1 MPKFEK
7 GSVEARE
14 YMAKLRAARKPK
26 GGKVG
31 DSIKKTFNKAKKG
44 VASVA
49 MDAYHMS
56 PQEAVSNAR
65 QLGSEARTLGRDA
78 LADTRAFGRDT
89 LADTRAF
96 GRDAMADTRALG
108 RDTRDAF
115 RGIGGQIP
123 APPSRLPSGGRMS
136 CDSDSDDE
144 CKKLHDCPMCRGM
157 GIVKKKRIF

>member
-7 GSVEARE
+7 GSIEARE

-26 GGKVG
+26 MAGATRGGKVG

-56 PQEAVSNAR
+56 PQEAVSSAR

-78 LADTRAFGRDT
+78 L
-89 LADTRAF
+89 
-96 GRDAMADTRALG
+96 ADTRALG

-136 CDSDSDDE
+136 CSDSEDDDE
-144 CKKLHDCPMCRGM
+144 CRKLHDCPMCRGM

>member
-14 YMAKLRAARKPK
+14 YMAKLRAARKPT

-78 LADTRAFGRDT
+78 LADTRA
-89 LADTRAF
+89 L
-96 GRDAMADTRALG
+96 GRDALADTRALG

-136 CDSDSDDE
+136 CSDSEDDDE